1 MTNKRICIITPGN
14 ISSNPRTVKEADT
27 LSEAGYDVKVI
38 CGDTA
43 VNAKELDKTVLD
55 NARWNYIKVTPGG
68 YYSYYINRLKHKA
81 AKMMSSVKSLDFMLA
96 AWQLSPLIKALET
109 AVLSEKS
116 DLYIA
121 HYLPALVVAEKAAKK
136 YESKLAFD
144 AEDFHS
150 GELNNSSENINGIR
164 VRNYI
169 ESTLIPKCDYLTGAS
184 PLISEMY
191 ERIYNVRV
199 QTILNVFPNSYK
211 PEYRSFEKNK
221 ESFSMYWFSQTIGPG
236 RGLEQIV
243 NIVSLMSNP
252 VSLYLRGSK
261 RVHPEFIKKLE
272 KLAIDCGLTGKLHL
286 LDSSSPG
293 EMCRL
298 CSKYDLG
305 LSLELNKPLNRDIC
319 LTNKIF
325 TYLLSGVPVV
335 LSTTSA
341 HANIAKELGEASVLI
356 DIENYRESADILDKF
371 LDNKQLMNSA
381 VEKSR
386 ELSETRYN
394 WDIEKEKLINIVENI
409 L

>member
-1 MTNKRICIITPGN
+1 MADKRICIITPGN
-14 ISSNPRTVKEADT
+14 ISSNPRTVKEAET
-27 LSEAGYDVKVI
+27 LLEAGYDVKVI

-43 VNAKELDKTVLD
+43 VNAKELDKTILD
-55 NARWNYIKVTPGG
+55 NAKWEYIKVNLGED
-68 YYSYYINRLKHKA
+68 YSYYLNRFKHKA
-81 AKMMSSVKSLDFMLA
+81 AKIMSSIESLDFILA

-150 GELNNSSENINGIR
+150 GELNHSSGNINGIR
-164 VRNYI
+164 IRNYI

-184 PLISEMY
+184 PLISERY
-191 ERIYNVRV
+191 EWIYNVRV

-211 PEYRSFEKNK
+211 PDYRSFENNK
-221 ESFSMYWFSQTIGPG
+221 ENFSMYWFSQTVGPG

-243 NIVSLMSNP
+243 NIISRMNNP

-286 LDSSSPG
+286 LESSPPD

-298 CSKYDLG
+298 CSEYDLG
-305 LSLELNKPLNRDIC
+305 LSLELNQPLNRDIC

-335 LSTTSA
+335 LSKTSA
-341 HANIAKELGEASVLI
+341 QIEIAKNLGVAAILI
-356 DIENYRESADILDKF
+356 DIDDYEKSAEKIDEF
-371 LDNKQLMNSA
+371 LNNKELMHTA
-381 VEKSR
+381 VERSKK
-386 ELSETRYN
+386 LSSTVYN
-394 WDIEKEKLINIVENI
+394 WDIEKEKLINIVENT